1 MDIQVR
7 LSLQGGHVW
16 EFCCDEDDPIVVGLV
31 SALPGAEPGRNLPLD
46 GLIQVEAKTGERL
59 FLTRSSLVS
68 VELIPIVDDMQFRG
82 VRRLTAPSASP
93 PGARSSPSPFVLAP
107 NMLPHE
113 LHRTLIEHA
122 LTQGEEKNAPPP
134 APDVDG
140 LRELR
145 FGPLEQVVANALD
158 FHVSNSRAVLGA
170 AEPMAAHLHCRMFA
184 VSHAGAVTLAPTGRD
199 LLHFVYHF
207 HKGPKAFT
215 GGGMRLFDGRI
226 ENGAQRA
233 AEAFRDV
240 AIDDNSLLIFP
251 AHVLSAGLPVLCTSR
266 AYADGLF
273 VVCGA
278 LRQGSAQGSAQGPAE
293 GPAGG

>member
-16 EFCCDEDDPIVVGLV
+16 EFCCDEDDQIVVGLV
-31 SALPGAEPGRNLPLD
+31 SALPGADPGGNLPPD

-82 VRRLTAPSASP
+82 VRRLTAPSASL

-107 NMLPHE
+107 DALPRE
-113 LHRTLIEHA
+113 VHRSLIEHA
-122 LTQGEEKNAPPP
+122 LAQGEEAKA
-134 APDVDG
+134 APDHVAG
-140 LRELR
+140 SMRELEL
-145 FGPLEQVVANALD
+145 GPLEQVLATAFNL
-158 FHVSNSRAVLGA
+158 HLSNSRAVLGA
-170 AEPMAAHLHCRMFA
+170 AEAIDIDLHCRMFA
-184 VSHAGAVTLAPTGRD
+184 VGHAGAVTLATTSGD

-207 HKGPKAFT
+207 HKAPRAFS

-226 ENGAQRA
+226 ENGVQRA
-233 AEAFRDV
+233 ADAFRDV
-240 AIDDNSLLIFP
+240 VIDDNCLLIFP
-251 AHVLSAGLPVLCTSR
+251 GHVVSAGLPVLCASH

-278 LRQGSAQGSAQGPAE
+278 LRRGL
-293 GPAGG
+293 AGG